1 MFKRFLYTIIFGLSS
16 FCYTNVNGNEHS
28 FSKDNFYISLGSGVF
43 VPYDLSFEETGSAT
57 IGGLTINSIS
67 GDIKFDTGYQISGII
82 GYDITK
88 NFAFET
94 ELLYTNFDY
103 DEIDI
108 DLAGTLTGT
117 GAAVAFN
124 VGSFDIDGNLSS
136 FSMLFGP
143 KVNFNLIGNL
153 GGYLGGSVGFTS
165 MNEDVKSIAAD
176 TTLAYEEDYL
186 LFSSKFKA
194 GLNYSVD
201 DNISLQFDY
210 GFNHIAAPDD
220 IYDDSFKAN
229 SFTARFNYNF

>member
-1 MFKRFLYTIIFGLSS
+1 MLKKSLCILLFGLST

-28 FSKDNFYISLGSGVF
+28 FSKNNFYMSLGSGVF

-103 DEIDI
+103 DEIEI
-108 DLAGTLTGT
+108 DLAGTITGT

-136 FSMLFGP
+136 FS
-143 KVNFNLIGNL
+143 
-153 GGYLGGSVGFTS
+153 
-165 MNEDVKSIAAD
+165 
-176 TTLAYEEDYL
+176 
-186 LFSSKFKA
+186 
-194 GLNYSVD
+194 
-201 DNISLQFDY
+201 
-210 GFNHIAAPDD
+210 
-220 IYDDSFKAN
+220 
-229 SFTARFNYNF
+229 

>member
-1 MFKRFLYTIIFGLSS
+1 MLKKSLCTLFFCLSAL
-16 FCYTNVNGNEHS
+16 CYTNVNGNEHS
-28 FSKDNFYISLGSGVF
+28 FSTNNFYISLGSGVF
-43 VPYDLSFEETGSAT
+43 LPYDLSFEETGSAT

-108 DLAGTLTGT
+108 DLAGTITGT
-117 GAAVAFN
+117 GAAVTFN

-143 KVNFNLIGNL
+143 KVNFNLIDNL

-210 GFNHIAAPDD
+210 GFNHIVATDD
-220 IYDDSFKAN
+220 IYDESFKAN